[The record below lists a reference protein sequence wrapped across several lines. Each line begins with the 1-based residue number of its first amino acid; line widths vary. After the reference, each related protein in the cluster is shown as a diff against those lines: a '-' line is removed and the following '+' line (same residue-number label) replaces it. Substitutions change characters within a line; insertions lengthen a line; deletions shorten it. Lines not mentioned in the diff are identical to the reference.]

1 MTGPASAARARVGN
15 LLLCSLLLCG
25 LAACGS
31 GSSGSSGNTPTAS
44 AGNVGSSVSLV
55 SPRVGTINRGPT
67 SAATTPKT
75 ASSTPTGSTATG
87 SSSTSV
93 ASNGTGKGAT
103 QPVTPPVKGTD
114 GSATL
119 DWTPPTQ
126 NSDGTSLTN
135 LAGYTVYYGT
145 SPSNLNQ
152 SVKLT
157 NPGLT
162 AYTVSN
168 LAPGT
173 WYFAIAS
180 YSSNGAEST
189 PSGVVSTTI

>member
-31 GSSGSSGNTPTAS
+31 GSSGSGSNAPTAS
-44 AGNVGSSVSLV
+44 AGNVSSVSLR
-55 SPRVGTINRGPT
+55 SPRVGTINRGPS

-93 ASNGTGKGAT
+93 ASNGTGKGTT
-103 QPVTPPVKGTD
+103 QPVIPPVKATD

-126 NSDGTSLTN
+126 NSDGTSLTD

-168 LAPGT
+168 LASGT

-180 YSSNGAEST
+180 YSSDGAEST
-189 PSGVVSTTI
+189 PSGVISTTI

>member
-1 MTGPASAARARVGN
+1 MTGLASAVRARVGN

-31 GSSGSSGNTPTAS
+31 GSSGSSNAPTAS
-44 AGNVGSSVSLV
+44 AGNVSSSVSLV
-55 SPRVGTINRGPT
+55 SSRVGTINRGPT
-67 SAATTPKT
+67 SVATPPQT
-75 ASSTPTGSTATG
+75 ASSTPTRTTSTA
-87 SSSTSV
+87 S
-93 ASNGTGKGAT
+93 T
-103 QPVTPPVKGTD
+103 QPVITCVKGID

-135 LAGYTVYYGT
+135 LAGYTGYYGT

-180 YSSNGAEST
+180 YSSDGTEST

>member
-31 GSSGSSGNTPTAS
+31 GSSGSGSNAPTAS
-44 AGNVGSSVSLV
+44 AGNVSSVSLV

-67 SAATTPKT
+67 STATAPKT
-75 ASSTPTGSTATG
+75 ASSTPTGT
-87 SSSTSV
+87 
-93 ASNGTGKGAT
+93 T
-103 QPVTPPVKGTD
+103 QPVIPPVKGTD

-180 YSSNGAEST
+180 YSSDGAEST
-189 PSGVVSTTI
+189 PSGVISTTI

>member
-1 MTGPASAARARVGN
+1 M
-15 LLLCSLLLCG
+15 
-25 LAACGS
+25 
-31 GSSGSSGNTPTAS
+31 
-44 AGNVGSSVSLV
+44 
-55 SPRVGTINRGPT
+55 SPRVGTIDRGPSGASKT
-67 SAATTPKT
+67 STTT
-75 ASSTPTGSTATG
+75 TSSG
-87 SSSTSV
+87 STSV
-93 ASNGTGKGAT
+93 ASNGTGKGTT
-103 QPVTPPVKGTD
+103 QPVIPPVNGTD

-168 LAPGT
+168 LPPGT
-173 WYFAIAS
+173 WYFAVAS
-180 YSSNGAEST
+180 YSSDGAEST